1 MLSPLVTPAAG
12 LPILSAAAIDTNKKK
27 YTQVEEFKNIFKP
40 VPVLVLYMKHFVV
53 VRLFLEN
60 SRFTIKLVKKI
71 LKFGCLLWYLSP
83 WIGIQMKPNADWD
96 LNKL

>member
-1 MLSPLVTPAAG
+1 MTPAAG